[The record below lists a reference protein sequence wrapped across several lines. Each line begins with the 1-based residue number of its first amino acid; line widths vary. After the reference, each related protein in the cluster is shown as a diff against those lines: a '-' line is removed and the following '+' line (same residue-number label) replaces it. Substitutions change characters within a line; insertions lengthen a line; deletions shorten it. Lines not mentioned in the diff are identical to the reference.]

1 MTEKKTEAPAQES
14 VPAPEAA
21 DKIWKLQGKFP
32 VLADYLVFFGIFL
45 LAQVVGAV
53 AALLVGCKWPD
64 QTLLASA
71 DEAVSAAE
79 QVLVGHF
86 NAVSYFVA
94 MTLTL
99 AGFLFYRSRRR
110 GPKIIAHF
118 SSRGL
123 NPILL
128 LWGVLFMLATSVVLE
143 PLLSLLPEVPNAYGR
158 GAWAIVMVV
167 VMAPLFEEVIFRGV
181 LLESTRAKYGVMAAW
196 LVSSAIFGIVHVH
209 PTVAVN
215 AFAIGL
221 VLGFVYMRTDSLW
234 SVIILHAVN
243 NGIAYLAL
251 VTGHGNAMLIDLV
264 GSRTLYVLIYI
275 GALAVFAV
283 SGYMMLVAL
292 RRLKAAD
299 KNRAEA

>member
-1 MTEKKTEAPAQES
+1 MTEKKTEAPVQE
-14 VPAPEAA
+14 PGAAPEAVG
-21 DKIWKLQGKFP
+21 KIWRLQGKFP
-32 VLADYLVFFGIFL
+32 ALADYLVFFGIFL

-53 AALLVGCKWPD
+53 TALLVGCKWPD
-64 QTLLASA
+64 QALLASA
-71 DEAVSAAE
+71 DETVSTAE

-99 AGFLFYRSRRR
+99 VGFLFYRSRRR

-123 NPILL
+123 NPVLL
-128 LWGVLFMLATSVVLE
+128 LWGVVFMLATSVVLE

-158 GAWAIVMVV
+158 GAWAIVTVV

-196 LVSSAIFGIVHVH
+196 LVSSAVFGIVHVH

-234 SVIILHAVN
+234 STIILHAVN

-251 VTGHGNAMLIDLV
+251 VTGARQRHADRLGRQQDALCADLYRCA
-264 GSRTLYVLIYI
+264 GC
-275 GALAVFAV
+275 
-283 SGYMMLVAL
+283 L
-292 RRLKAAD
+292 RRFGLHDAPRAAAPES
-299 KNRAEA
+299 RG

>member
-1 MTEKKTEAPAQES
+1 MTEKKAEAPVQEPA
-14 VPAPEAA
+14 PAPEAA
-21 DKIWKLQGKFP
+21 GKIWKLQGKFP
-32 VLADYLVFFGIFL
+32 ALADYLVFFGIFL

-53 AALLVGCKWPD
+53 TALLVGCKWPD

-71 DEAVSAAE
+71 DETVSTAE

-94 MTLTL
+94 MALTL
-99 AGFLFYRSRRR
+99 VGFLFYRSRRR

-123 NPILL
+123 NPVLL
-128 LWGVLFMLATSVVLE
+128 LWGVVFMLATSVVLE

-158 GAWAIVMVV
+158 GAWAIVTVV

-196 LVSSAIFGIVHVH
+196 LVSSAVFGIVHVH

-234 SVIILHAVN
+234 SWGCRWASSSPVR
-243 NGIAYLAL
+243 
-251 VTGHGNAMLIDLV
+251 TGPT
-264 GSRTLYVLIYI
+264 GS
-275 GALAVFAV
+275 
-283 SGYMMLVAL
+283 SGPSWTPCRPCPSSSTSSPPCSSSAWATP
-292 RRLKAAD
+292 RR
-299 KNRAEA
+299 